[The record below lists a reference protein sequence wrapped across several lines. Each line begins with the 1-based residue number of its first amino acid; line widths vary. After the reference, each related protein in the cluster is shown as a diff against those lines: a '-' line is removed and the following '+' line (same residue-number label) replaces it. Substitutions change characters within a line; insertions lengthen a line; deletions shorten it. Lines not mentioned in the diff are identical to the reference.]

1 MMAPV
6 IVPAILSTLFGALG
20 EELVKRFDAMKPKDI
35 QVVTVKQDPDEY
47 SNTVLDKVSTTNK
60 KWADSYPHKPDL
72 VFENVLEKESIV
84 KEISLMPDI
93 AFSTK
98 GKIMITIDDVDVFK
112 SKSFGAFENI
122 QDTVIKI
129 RKTIQKDSK
138 VKVFM
143 ISSDGSAVAMTLQVT
158 FGE

>member
-1 MMAPV
+1 MMSDV
-6 IVPAILSTLFGALG
+6 ISTGPSVLFNEFFEKLQKLFA
-20 EELVKRFDAMKPKDI
+20 ENKPPEI
-35 QVVTVKQDPDEY
+35 QKVVVKQDPDEY

-112 SKSFGAFENI
+112 SQSFDAFENI